1 MRDLVTDLNPD
12 TDKIEMKNLVSLRII
27 NGRVPALELEVKRDN
42 KKKKVWFSMMSD
54 YNVQD
59 TLMHL
64 KRLKKS
70 GGGRRAEEDD

>member
-1 MRDLVTDLNPD
+1 
-12 TDKIEMKNLVSLRII
+12 MKNLVSLRII

-70 GGGRRAEEDD
+70 GGGRRADEDD

>member
-1 MRDLVTDLNPD
+1 
-12 TDKIEMKNLVSLRII
+12 MKNLASLRII

-59 TLMHL
+59 TLMQL
-64 KRLKKS
+64 KRLKKNA
-70 GGGRRAEEDD
+70 GARRADEDD

>member
-1 MRDLVTDLNPD
+1 MRDLVADLAPD
-12 TDKIEMKNLVSLRII
+12 TDRIEMKNLASLRII

-59 TLMHL
+59 TLMQL
-64 KRLKKS
+64 KRLKKNA
-70 GGGRRAEEDD
+70 GARRADEDD